1 MIHTFTN
8 EKLYTC
14 TVTITITNQPI
25 TCDPSRVIM
34 CRVDV
39 ERARAHGDASWDAR
53 SRRTASRR
61 PRMERS

>member
-8 EKLYTC
+8 EKVYTY
-14 TVTITITNQPI
+14 TITITN
-25 TCDPSRVIM
+25 PSRVTHHIM